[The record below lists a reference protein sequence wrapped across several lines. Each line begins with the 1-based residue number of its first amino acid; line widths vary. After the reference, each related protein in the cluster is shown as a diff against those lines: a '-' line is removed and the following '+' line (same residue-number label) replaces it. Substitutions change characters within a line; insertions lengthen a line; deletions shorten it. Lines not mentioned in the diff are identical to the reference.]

1 MNHLAFAVHR
11 FKHRFNDIKCVKEYL
26 EEKGFKLNSDGGIL
40 KGFFYLFP
48 ACSNISTYTL
58 APVKLWYFAIFF
70 LLIVL
75 LWPIPPFFFM
85 CTVSKKYYLFYSPS
99 VSQDGLLIQIS
110 SISER
115 LAVEFAD
122 GVTEII
128 PASYIEFTQRLALPQ
143 FKDMPS
149 DEVTERNR
157 RFILIAFL
165 R

>member
-1 MNHLAFAVHR
+1 M
-11 FKHRFNDIKCVKEYL
+11 
-26 EEKGFKLNSDGGIL
+26 
-40 KGFFYLFP
+40 
-48 ACSNISTYTL
+48 
-58 APVKLWYFAIFF
+58 
-70 LLIVL
+70 
-75 LWPIPPFFFM
+75 
-85 CTVSKKYYLFYSPS
+85 
-99 VSQDGLLIQIS
+99 SQDGLLIQIS

-157 RFILIAFL
+157 RFILIAFFAII
-165 R
+165 